1 MWSLTSL
8 INGLILK
15 EFGWE
20 KQEGNGDDR
29 RTNGRVRGNFLFVVL
44 DGDDL
49 CIFSKFT
56 TISKQDYTKIL

>member
-1 MWSLTSL
+1 M
-8 INGLILK
+8 K

-29 RTNGRVRGNFLFVVL
+29 RNNGRVRGNFLFVVL

-49 CIFSKFT
+49 CIFKREEAKGKGRFYAKESKV
-56 TISKQDYTKIL
+56 SRS